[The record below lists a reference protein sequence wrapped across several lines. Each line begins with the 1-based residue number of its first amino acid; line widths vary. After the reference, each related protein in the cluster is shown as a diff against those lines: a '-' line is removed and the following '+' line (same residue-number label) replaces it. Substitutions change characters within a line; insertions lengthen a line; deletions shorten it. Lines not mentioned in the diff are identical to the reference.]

1 MQDVEEEMTGRETG
15 RKCFRTRREPSSY
28 IKKGSREYRCKSRFY
43 KEVQKMNLKTRKK
56 LDRT

>member
-1 MQDVEEEMTGRETG
+1 MTGRETG
-15 RKCFRTRREPSSY
+15 RKCFRVRREIEPSSY